1 MNRTWSRIRV
11 KVRIRVRSLPGDD
24 KHTSHPF
31 LKNFKKILTDARGK
45 HFFFQFF

>member
-31 LKNFKKILTDARGK
+31 LKTLKKYLPTRVESIFSFNF
-45 HFFFQFF
+45 F